1 MLVLSRKKNQTV
13 RFPNLGI
20 SVEILRLTG
29 NSVRIGIDAPPHV
42 RVLRGELGDDAQAAD
57 DPASQQGKTLRHE
70 LRNRLNSATLALH
83 VLQKQLDAG
92 RIEDAEATLT
102 KALESFAQLDRL
114 ASEQALG
121 ATVSPGEA
129 ASKSMAGRRHALVV
143 EDSAN
148 ERELL
153 AGYLRL
159 CGYTV
164 DAVEDGQAALDYL
177 AKHSRPDVV
186 LLDMQMPRL
195 DGAKTIAAIRSDE
208 RYRDIKLFAVSGA
221 DRQAMELA
229 AGDRGVDRWF
239 QKPIEPGSFA
249 RALATELGSRVAL
262 CN

>member
-1 MLVLSRKKNQTV
+1 MLVLSRKKNQTI

-20 SVEILRLTG
+20 SVEILRLSG
-29 NSVRIGIDAPPHV
+29 NTVRVGVDAPHDV
-42 RVLRGELGDDAQAAD
+42 RVLRGELEEE
-57 DPASQQGKTLRHE
+57 SQDGGGEAKQQRKTLRHE

-92 RIEDAEATLT
+92 RVEDAEATLT
-102 KALESFAQLDRL
+102 KALESFAQLDQL
-114 ASEQALG
+114 ASQQSLDSSSNLDQRE
-121 ATVSPGEA
+121 TVAQS
-129 ASKSMAGRRHALVV
+129 RRALVV

-186 LLDMQMPRL
+186 LLDMQMPRM
-195 DGAKTIAAIRSDE
+195 DGAKTIAAIRE
-208 RYRDIKLFAVSGA
+208 QEQYRDIKLFAVSGT
-221 DRQAMELA
+221 DRQSVGLP

-249 RALATELGSRVAL
+249 SELASELGCQISL